1 MTTDSGAGPEPGGS
15 GPEEDITEGL
25 PAGWVRAT
33 IGELCDVNPRGFDEE
48 PGDDELISQV
58 PMAAVEAAT
67 GRMDASTQ
75 VRYGDVKNKSLTR
88 FQENDVLFA
97 KITPCM
103 ENGKIAKAQ
112 GLVGGRALGSTEFH
126 VLRSRGAVLPEYLM
140 HFLLQRHVRRA
151 AERHMTG
158 AVGQR
163 RVPRPYLA
171 ELEIPVPP
179 LAEQHRIVAKL
190 EDQLAHVEA
199 GEAAL
204 GLAAKKFEDLIQAV
218 RSRGVWQAD
227 EDSLPEGWRWGVV
240 GDVLEGIETGKS
252 FTCLPRPARDD
263 EWGVIK
269 VSAMT
274 WGEFRADEN
283 KALPL
288 EREPNPDYEIHSG
301 DILVSRANTVDYV
314 GAPVLVGATRAKL
327 MLSDK
332 SLRLVPK
339 AGVDRNWLIE
349 ILSSRPVR
357 SQYSAAATGTSDS
370 MRNISQATVR
380 SARIPIPLKGAEQKA
395 VATAIADT
403 MSLVSPLKGQ
413 LDEQAREAV
422 RLRNALLHSAFT
434 GTLVLQDPDDE
445 PASVLL
451 DRIRAQRAGDAKPA
465 RRKRAPSTTTPA
477 APQTSGRPV
486 PSGTQEALPL

>member
-1 MTTDSGAGPEPGGS
+1 VDAK
-15 GPEEDITEGL
+15 GL

-48 PGDDELISQV
+48 PGDDELVSQV
-58 PMAAVEAAT
+58 PMASVEAET
-67 GRMDASTQ
+67 GRIDASTH
-75 VRYGDVKNKSLTR
+75 VRYGDLKKKSLTR
-88 FQENDVLFA
+88 FQEDDVLFA

-112 GLVGGRALGSTEFH
+112 GLAGGRALGSTEFH

-151 AERHMTG
+151 AEHHMTG

-179 LAEQHRIVAKL
+179 LAEQHRIVTKL
-190 EDQLAHVEA
+190 EEQLVHIEA

-204 GLAAKKFEDLIQAV
+204 ELAAERFEHLIQAV
-218 RSRGVWQAD
+218 RSQGVWPAD
-227 EDSLPEGWRWGVV
+227 GDSLPEGWRWGVV
-240 GDVLEGIETGKS
+240 GDVLEGIEAGKS
-252 FTCLPRPARDD
+252 FTCLPRVARDD

-283 KALPL
+283 KALPSD
-288 EREPNPDYEIHSG
+288 REPNPDYEIHEG

-314 GAPVLVGATRAKL
+314 GAPVLVGATRSRL

-339 AGVDRNWLIE
+339 AGVDKNWFIE
-349 ILSSRPVR
+349 VLSSRPVR
-357 SQYSAAATGTSDS
+357 AQYSAAATGTSDS
-370 MRNISQATVR
+370 MRNISQTTVR
-380 SARIPIPLKGAEQKA
+380 SARIPIPSEGAGQKD
-395 VATAIADT
+395 VATAIAET
-403 MSLVSPLKGQ
+403 MSVVRPLKSL
-413 LDEQAREAV
+413 LDERAHEAR
-422 RLRNALLHSAFT
+422 RLRNALLHAAFT
-434 GTLVLQDPDDE
+434 GALVSQDPDDE

-451 DRIRAQRAGDAKPA
+451 DRIRAERAVVVKQTRPTRASRTASPA
-465 RRKRAPSTTTPA
+465 V
-477 APQTSGRPV
+477 PQASGRPV

>member
-1 MTTDSGAGPEPGGS
+1 MTTDSGTGPGPGGLGS
-15 GPEEDITEGL
+15 EGDVTEGI
-25 PAGWVRAT
+25 PAGWAWVK
-33 IGELCDVNPRGFDEE
+33 ISELCDVNPRGFDEE
-48 PGDDELISQV
+48 PDDDELISQV
-58 PMAAVEAAT
+58 PMAAVEAAA

-75 VRYGDVKNKSLTR
+75 VRYGDIKGKSLTR

-112 GLVGGRALGSTEFH
+112 GLTGRRAMGSTEFH
-126 VLRSRGAVLPEYLM
+126 VLRSRGAVLPEYVM

-179 LAEQHRIVAKL
+179 LAEQRRIVAKL

-227 EDSLPEGWRWGVV
+227 GDSLPEGWAWGVV
-240 GDVLEGIETGKS
+240 GDVLERIEAGKS
-252 FTCLPRPARDD
+252 FTCLPRSARDD

-274 WGEFRADEN
+274 WGEFKADEN

-288 EREPNPDYEIHSG
+288 EREPNHDYEIHSG

-339 AGVDRNWLIE
+339 SGTDKNWLIE
-349 ILSSRPVR
+349 VLSSRPVR

-380 SARIPIPLKGAEQKA
+380 SARIPIPLKGAKQKG

-403 MSLVSPLKGQ
+403 LSLVSPLKGQ
-413 LDEQAREAV
+413 LDEQNREAT
-422 RLRNALLHSAFT
+422 RLRSALLYAAFT
-434 GTLVLQDPDDE
+434 GALVAQDPDDE

-451 DRIRAQRAGDAKPA
+451 DRIRAQQAIETKPA
-465 RRKRAPSTTTPA
+465 RRKRAPRTTSPA

-486 PSGTQEALPL
+486 PSGTQETLPL